1 VAIPINE
8 YLRHNISNEA
18 LSLIYK
24 DSVFGN
30 YSPYVMLLRIS
41 ILMHCLISKGLGFIK
56 DGYFNFKSS
65 AQFKIS
71 GYLLLMI
78 SIIGI
83 TISLL
88 GTKQTSETEILS
100 DIIIYLL
107 LAIGIGLLAFS
118 DVIKKKCVRE

>member
-41 ILMHCLISKGLGFIK
+41 ILIIALLNIQKDYKDLSKMAILISK
-56 DGYFNFKSS
+56 
-65 AQFKIS
+65 AQHNLK
-71 GYLLLMI
+71 
-78 SIIGI
+78 
-83 TISLL
+83 
-88 GTKQTSETEILS
+88 
-100 DIIIYLL
+100 
-107 LAIGIGLLAFS
+107 
-118 DVIKKKCVRE
+118 